1 MDRNR
6 SINLTKR
13 ITINSITLIFLFLA
27 SLNTI
32 NRYYYFIFI
41 AFGLFLL
48 RPRRKIRFDASLVFL
63 VILAIFWAI
72 LAPASRISI
81 FGPIK
86 PFTYM
91 LCYLMG
97 FSFIDDERLES
108 DGGVSYKSFYWF
120 VGVISAG
127 PFVHYVFNWIKNGNA
142 DERNTVDLW
151 TNSVMAATGQAALA
165 CLPLALAVAC
175 LFMKS
180 NKGLKFLAF
189 ASLVLIV
196 MYNLVLAGRTLIAL
210 LLIAVVG
217 ALVHQLCG
225 MKKGR
230 LRLLLLLLIIV
241 LLLVFIYQINLLG
254 VRDYV
259 ESSSLYA
266 RFFGEHAMDLDE
278 DGRLNKKIYFL
289 TNMFSYPFGG
299 ANMREQMGYAHDIY
313 LDTYDEAGIFAF
325 AAILIY
331 IVASLI
337 RMIKCVKDKTLP
349 FQFRQV
355 VFCVYLLL
363 YIEFM
368 VEPILQGMPWLFAS
382 FCLIDGYVARIL
394 SEKRKKKRREIKV

>member
-1 MDRNR
+1 MSRNPT
-6 SINLTKR
+6 IHTNKGM
-13 ITINSITLIFLFLA
+13 TINGITLIFLFLA

-41 AFGLFLL
+41 AFAIFLL
-48 RPRRKIRFDASLVFL
+48 RPRRKFRFDAYLVPLF
-63 VILAIFWAI
+63 ILAISWAI
-72 LAPASRISI
+72 FAPASMISV

-86 PFTYM
+86 PFTYA

-97 FSFIDDERLES
+97 FSFFDDERVQS
-108 DGGVSYKSFYWF
+108 NNMISYKSFYWF
-120 VGVISAG
+120 VGIISAG
-127 PFVHYVFNWIKNGNA
+127 PFVHYIFNWIKNGNA

-217 ALVHQLCG
+217 ALVHQLCE
-225 MKKGR
+225 MKRGK
-230 LRLLLLLLIIV
+230 LRLILSLLIIIV
-241 LLLVFIYQINLLG
+241 LIAFIYQINLLG
-254 VRDYV
+254 VRDYI
-259 ESSSLYA
+259 ESSLLYD

-278 DGRLNKKIYFL
+278 DGRLEKKIYYL
-289 TNMFSYPFGG
+289 KNMFAHPFGG